1 MQDLSKLAILLVV
14 GMNLA
19 GRGAVDGITALAA
32 AVSALAWGLGRWSG
46 ALPSLATR
54 QARVTLL
61 ARHRAALTKRF
72 RQLVRPNPYG
82 VEELD
87 KWLDELERFRRSTG
101 LPAGGKQARAFDR
114 LATRLVRGW
123 VAEDAEA
130 VLEESESDLSPA
142 DYEHHCAA
150 LLRRQGW
157 QADVTGMSGD
167 QGADV
172 VAERDGISIAL
183 QCKLYARPVGNK
195 AVQEAHAAA
204 SYVEAAYAAVVTN
217 AAFTRSAEALAHK
230 LGVFLLH
237 HSELTRLDELIERT
251 ADAT

>member
-1 MQDLSKLAILLVV
+1 MV
-14 GMNLA
+14 
-19 GRGAVDGITALAA
+19 
-32 AVSALAWGLGRWSG
+32 
-46 ALPSLATR
+46 PSLAAR
-54 QARVTLL
+54 QAQVTLL

-87 KWLDELERFRRSTG
+87 KWLGELERFRRSTG
-101 LPAGGKQARAFDR
+101 LPAAGKSAAAFDR
-114 LATRLVRGW
+114 LATEVVRRW
-123 VAEDAEA
+123 VAGEAEA
-130 VLEESESDLSPA
+130 ALEEGEAPLSPE

-150 LLRRQGW
+150 ILRRQGW

-172 VAERDGISIAL
+172 VAERDGVSIAL

-204 SYVEAAYAAVVTN
+204 SFVEASYAAVVTN

-237 HSELTRLDELIERT
+237 HSELVRLDELIERT
-251 ADAT
+251 APAT